1 MTIQNLKFRLVPV
14 LKGQGVLKASI
25 FGSFARGDNTKRSD
39 LDILVRLS
47 RGKTLLDLAALKM
60 KLEEVLKKKVDV
72 ITYNSI
78 HPLLRE
84 SILKDEKVIYEK
96 RS

>member
-1 MTIQNLKFRLVPV
+1 MTIQNLKFKLAPV

-25 FGSFARGDNTKRSD
+25 FGSFARGDNNRKSD

-47 RGKTLLDLAALKM
+47 RGKTLLDLVALKM
-60 KLEEVLKKKVDV
+60 KLEEVLKKKVDLV
-72 ITYNSI
+72 TYNSI